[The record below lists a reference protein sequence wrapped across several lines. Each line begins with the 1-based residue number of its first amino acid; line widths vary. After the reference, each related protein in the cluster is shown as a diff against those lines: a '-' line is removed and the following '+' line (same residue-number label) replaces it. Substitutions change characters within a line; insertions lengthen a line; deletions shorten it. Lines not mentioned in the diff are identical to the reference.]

1 MSRDFGNIDHGD
13 SEPYPNNNFPQRE
26 RQIKTLS
33 STNTVTQM
41 LCREKIDYRLNDG
54 DYP

>member
-1 MSRDFGNIDHGD
+1 METPDHTQ
-13 SEPYPNNNFPQRE
+13 NNFPQRE